1 MGQAM
6 DKQMEPV
13 PLHLGV
19 FVAAAGNHVAGWR
32 IPGALTNSE
41 DFGALLDIARVAERG
56 KLDFVFFADS
66 PVSSVKGNPNFIFG
80 LEPMTLLGALSAT
93 TSRIGLIA
101 TVSSTFTEP
110 YNLARAIG
118 TVDRISGGRA
128 GWNVVTTGQPGVA
141 ENFGRELP
149 PHELRY
155 HIADEYLHVV
165 KGLWDSWDTG
175 ARVAD
180 KASGQFIDE
189 SKLHVLNH
197 KGEHYNVRGPLGL
210 SRSPQGQPVIVQAGS
225 SGPGQAFA
233 AKHAEVIF
241 TVQQDIEDA
250 KAFYASMKAQVAAA
264 GRDPDHAKI
273 LCGLYP
279 VVGRTEEDARA
290 KFEELAALIEPGS
303 ALVTMSER
311 FGFDLTKIPLDGPV
325 PDLKPTET
333 GQRSFLEV
341 LCAKARKEGLKF
353 KDIHDLF
360 ALSRGYLLLQGTAET
375 VADTVEHWVRERA
388 CDGFMLVPPF
398 FPGAFNDFVELVVP
412 ELQRRGSFRIDYRG
426 DTLRSH
432 LGLPEPVNQYASA

>member
-1 MGQAM
+1 MDVEQQAM
-6 DKQMEPV
+6 Q
-13 PLHLGV
+13 LHLGV

-32 IPGALTNSE
+32 IPGAITDSE
-41 DFGALLDIARVAERG
+41 DFGALLDIARTAERG

-80 LEPMTLLGALSAT
+80 LEPTTLLGALAAT
-93 TSRIGLIA
+93 TSRVGLIA

-155 HIADEYLHVV
+155 QIADEYLRVV
-165 KGLWDSWDTG
+165 KGLWDSWEAG

-180 KASGQFIDE
+180 KATGQFIDE

-197 KGEHYNVRGPLGL
+197 EGDHYSVRGPLGL

-225 SGPGQAFA
+225 SGSGQAFA
-233 AKHAEVIF
+233 ARHAEIIF
-241 TVQQDIEDA
+241 TVQQDIDDA
-250 KAFYASMKAQVAAA
+250 KAFYAGMKEQIGAA
-264 GRDPDHAKI
+264 GRNPDHAKV

-279 VVGRTEEDARA
+279 VVGRTEEEARA
-290 KFEELAALIEPGS
+290 KFDELAALIEPGS

-311 FGFDLTKIPLDGPV
+311 FGIDLTSIPLDGPV
-325 PDLKPTET
+325 PDLQPSAT
-333 GQRSFLEV
+333 GQQSFLAV
-341 LCAKARKEGLKF
+341 LCAKARKEGLRF
-353 KDIHDLF
+353 RDIHDLF

-375 VADTVEHWVRERA
+375 ISDTIEQWVGEGA

-398 FPGAFNDFVELVVP
+398 FPGAFDDLVELGVP
-412 ELQRRGSFRIDYRG
+412 ELQRRGSFRTGYRG
-426 DTLRSH
+426 STLRDH
-432 LGLPEPVNQYASA
+432 LGLPEPVNQNAVRQ

>member
-1 MGQAM
+1 M
-6 DKQMEPV
+6 DGKQEATQ
-13 PLHLGV
+13 LHIGV

-32 IPGALTNSE
+32 VPGAITDAE
-41 DFGALLDIARVAERG
+41 DFGALLDIARTAEKG

-80 LEPMTLLGALSAT
+80 LEPVTLLGALSAT

-110 YNLARAIG
+110 YNLARSIG

-155 HIADEYLHVV
+155 QVADEYLTVV
-165 KGLWDSWDTG
+165 KGLWDSWETG

-197 KGEHYNVRGPLGL
+197 KGDHYSVRGPLGL

-233 AKHAEVIF
+233 AKHAEIVF

-250 KAFYASMKAQVAAA
+250 KTFYAGMKAQVAAA

-279 VVGRTEEDARA
+279 VVGRTEEEARA
-290 KFEELAALIEPGS
+290 KFEQLAALIEPGS

-311 FGFDLTKIPLDGPV
+311 FGFDLTQIPLDGPV
-325 PDLKPTET
+325 PDLKPTAT

-360 ALSRGYLLLQGTAET
+360 ALSRGYLLLQGTPET
-375 VADTVEHWVRERA
+375 MADTIEHWVAEQA

-398 FPGAFNDFVELVVP
+398 FPGAFDDFVELVVP
-412 ELQRRGSFRIDYRG
+412 ELQRRGSFRTDYAG
-426 DTLRSH
+426 NTLRSH
-432 LGLPEPVNQYASA
+432 LGLPEPINQYVVA

>member
-1 MGQAM
+1 M
-6 DKQMEPV
+6 DVKTDPAQ
-13 PLHLGV
+13 LHLGV

-32 IPGALTNSE
+32 IPGALTDTE

-56 KLDFVFFADS
+56 RLDFVFFADS
-66 PVSSVKGNPNFIFG
+66 PVSSVKGNPTFIFG
-80 LEPMTLLGALSAT
+80 LEPTTLLGALAAT

-149 PHELRY
+149 RHELRY
-155 HIADEYLHVV
+155 QIADEYLKVV
-165 KGLWDSWDTG
+165 KGLWDSWESG

-180 KASGQFIDE
+180 KATGRFIDE

-197 KGEHYNVRGPLGL
+197 VGDHYSVRGPLGL

-225 SGPGQAFA
+225 SGSGQAFA

-241 TVQQDIEDA
+241 TVQQDIDDA
-250 KAFYASMKAQVAAA
+250 KAFYAGMKQQVAAA
-264 GRDPDHAKI
+264 GRDPDHARI

-279 VVGRTEEDARA
+279 VVGRTEQEARA
-290 KFEELAALIEPGS
+290 RFEELAALIEPGS

-311 FGFDLTKIPLDGPV
+311 FGFDLTQIPLDGPV

-341 LCAKARKEGLKF
+341 LCAKARKEGLRF

-360 ALSRGYLLLQGTAET
+360 ALSRGYLLLQGTPET
-375 VADTVEHWVRERA
+375 IADTMEEWVRERA
-388 CDGFMLVPPF
+388 CDGYILIPPF
-398 FPGAFNDFVELVVP
+398 FPGAFTDFVDLVVP
-412 ELQRRGSFRIDYRG
+412 ELQRRGSFRADYRG

-432 LGLPEPVNQYASA
+432 LGLPEPAHPHAVG